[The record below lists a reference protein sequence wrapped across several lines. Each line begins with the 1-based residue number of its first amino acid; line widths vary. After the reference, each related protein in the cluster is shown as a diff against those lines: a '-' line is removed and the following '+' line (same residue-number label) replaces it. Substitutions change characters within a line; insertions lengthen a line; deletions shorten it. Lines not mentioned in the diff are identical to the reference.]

1 MHDLSRD
8 DKIILAKMYK
18 AYLERRKQGT
28 SKTDARNFRDSEIVR
43 DELCRE
49 FSYREVFETCVR
61 LGNKGFLDVWCAD
74 NKTYR
79 LLLQEK
85 TIAYMDNRFKDGI
98 KAVVKF
104 IAEIAL

>member
-1 MHDLSRD
+1 MDDLSRD

-18 AYLERRKQGT
+18 AYLERRKKGI

-43 DELCRE
+43 DELCPE
-49 FSYREVFETCVR
+49 FSYREVFEACMR
-61 LGNKGFLDVWCAD
+61 LGKKGYLFALSAN
-74 NKTYR
+74 NKTYA

-98 KAVVKF
+98 KAIVKF
-104 IAEIAL
+104 ITEITL